1 LIRVNQLVI
10 YPIKSCRG
18 VEVDLATVGTTG
30 FELDRRW
37 MLIGDD
43 GRFLSQRE
51 HHRLALVRVQ
61 LHEDRLRLEAPGLPS
76 LEVAFEGG
84 GVGPTSRVQ
93 VWDDECAAVAEGED
107 AARWFSRHLG
117 CSARLVRMASDD
129 ARPLGSSTAQP
140 GDHVSFADG
149 FPFLLLSTASLD
161 GLNRRLSLPVP
172 MDRFRPNIV
181 IDGCEPHAEDGWH
194 RVRIG
199 EVSFRFAK
207 PCARCVV
214 TTVDQTTG
222 ERGREPLR
230 TLSTYRTEDGQ
241 VLFGQNLVHEG
252 RGVVHVGDPVEVLDK
267 TRNA

>member
-1 LIRVNQLVI
+1 LIRVSQLVI
-10 YPIKSCRG
+10 YPVKSCRG
-18 VEVDLATVGTTG
+18 VEVDQATVGATG

-37 MLIGDD
+37 MLVGDD

-51 HHRLALVRVQ
+51 HQRLALVRVQ
-61 LHEDRLRLEAPGLPS
+61 VEQDRLRLEAPGSPS
-76 LEVAFEGG
+76 LEVAFDRDAGRFN
-84 GVGPTSRVQ
+84 RVQ
-93 VWDDECAAVAEGED
+93 VWDDECAAVSEGDD
-107 AARWFSRHLG
+107 AAKWFSRHLG
-117 CSARLVRMASDD
+117 CSARLVCMASDD

-140 GDHVSFADG
+140 GDRVSFADG

-161 GLNRRLSLPVP
+161 GLNRRLPLPVP

-181 IDGCEPHAEDGWH
+181 IDGCKAHAEDDWH

-199 EVSFRFAK
+199 EVPFRIAK
-207 PCARCVV
+207 PCARCVI

-230 TLSTYRTEDGQ
+230 TLSTYRTMEGQ

-252 RGVVHVGDPVEVLDK
+252 RGVVRVGDPVQVLDK
-267 TRNA
+267 ARDE

>member
-1 LIRVNQLVI
+1 MIRVSRLVVF
-10 YPIKSCRG
+10 PIKSCRG
-18 VEVDLATVGTTG
+18 VEVDLATVGKTG
-30 FELDRRW
+30 FEFDRRW

-51 HHRLALVRVQ
+51 YHQLALVRVEIG
-61 LHEDRLRLEAPGLPS
+61 EDRLYLEAPGLPA
-76 LEVAFEGG
+76 LEVGFEEA
-84 GVGPTSRVQ
+84 VGPTSRVQ

-107 AARWFSRHLG
+107 AARWFSKHLG

-149 FPFLLLSTASLD
+149 FPFLLLSVASLD
-161 GLNRRLSLPVP
+161 RLNRQLSLPVS

-181 IDGCEPHAEDGWH
+181 IEGCEPHAEDGWD
-194 RVRIG
+194 RARIG

-230 TLSTYRTEDGQ
+230 TLSTYRTVDGQ

-252 RGVVHVGDPVEVLDK
+252 RGVVGVGDPVEVVDQ
-267 TRNA
+267 TRDA

>member
-1 LIRVNQLVI
+1 LIEVSQLVI

-18 VEVDLATVGTTG
+18 VEVDLASVGTTG

-37 MLIGDD
+37 MLIDDD

-51 HHRLALVRVQ
+51 HHQLALVRVQ
-61 LHEDRLRLEAPGLPS
+61 MEEDRLLLEAPGLPS
-76 LEVAFEGG
+76 LEVEFEGA
-84 GVGPTSRVQ
+84 VGLGSRAK
-93 VWDDECAAVAEGED
+93 VWDDECAAVSEGED
-107 AARWFSRHLG
+107 AARWFSRYLG
-117 CSARLVRMASDD
+117 ISVRLVRMASDE

-149 FPFLLLSTASLD
+149 FPFLLISSASLD

-181 IDGCEPHAEDGWH
+181 IDGCEPHEEDDWSH
-194 RVRIG
+194 VRIG
-199 EVSFRFAK
+199 QVGFRFAK

-214 TTVDQTTG
+214 TTVDQATG
-222 ERGREPLR
+222 ERKREPLR
-230 TLSTYRTEDGQ
+230 TLSTYRTVDGQ
-241 VLFGQNLVHEG
+241 VLFGQNLVHQG
-252 RGVVHVGDPVEVLDK
+252 RGIVRVGDPVEVLDK

>member
-1 LIRVNQLVI
+1 MRVSQLVI

-18 VEVDLATVGTTG
+18 VEIDRATVGTTG

-51 HHRLALVRVQ
+51 HHQLAVVRVQ
-61 LHEDRLRLEAPGLPS
+61 IDEDRLRLEAPGLAS
-76 LEVAFEGG
+76 LEVGFEGD
-84 GVGPTSRVQ
+84 VGPASRVR
-93 VWDDECAAVAEGED
+93 VWDDECNAIDEGED

-117 CSARLVRMASDD
+117 CSSRLVRMASDD
-129 ARPLGSSTAQP
+129 ARPLGSSMAQP

-149 FPFLLLSTASLD
+149 FPFLLLSAASLD
-161 GLNRRLSLPVP
+161 GLNRRLTLPVP

-181 IDGCEPHAEDGWH
+181 VDGCEPHAEDGWT
-194 RVRIG
+194 RIRIG
-199 EVSFRFAK
+199 EVEFRVAK

-214 TTVDQTTG
+214 TTVDQATG
-222 ERGREPLR
+222 ERKREPLR
-230 TLSTYRTEDGQ
+230 TLSTYRTVDGQ

-252 RGVVHVGDPVEVLDK
+252 CGVVRVGDEVGVLVK

>member
-1 LIRVNQLVI
+1 LIRVSQLVI

-18 VEVDLATVGTTG
+18 IELDRAMVCTTG
-30 FELDRRW
+30 FEFDRRW
-37 MLIGDD
+37 MVVGDD

-51 HHRLALVRVQ
+51 HHRLALVRVR
-61 LHEDRLRLEAPGLPS
+61 LDEDRLRLEAPGLPS
-76 LEVAFEGG
+76 LEVKFEGEA
-84 GVGPTSRVQ
+84 GPAGRVQ
-93 VWDDECAAVAEGED
+93 VWSDECPAVSAGD
-107 AARWFSRHLG
+107 AAARWFSKHLG

-149 FPFLLLSTASLD
+149 FPFLLLSMASLD
-161 GLNRRLSLPVP
+161 GLNRRLPLPVP
-172 MDRFRPNIV
+172 VDRFRPNIV
-181 IDGCEPHAEDGWH
+181 IEGCEPHAEDGWD

-199 EVSFRFAK
+199 EVDFRFAK

-214 TTVDQTTG
+214 TNVDQNTG

-230 TLSTYRTEDGQ
+230 TLSTYRTVDGQ

-252 RGVVHVGDPVEVLDK
+252 RGVVGVGDLVEVLD
-267 TRNA
+267 RARDA

>member
-1 LIRVNQLVI
+1 LIRVNQLLV

-18 VEVDLATVGTTG
+18 VEVDRAMVGATG

-37 MLIGDD
+37 MVVGDD

-61 LHEDRLRLEAPGLPS
+61 LDEDRLRLDAPGLSS
-76 LEVAFEGG
+76 LAVAFEE

-93 VWDDECAAVAEGED
+93 VWDDECSAVTEGED
-107 AARWFSRHLG
+107 AARWFSEHLG

-149 FPFLLLSTASLD
+149 FPFLLLSKASLD

-181 IDGCEPHAEDGWH
+181 IDGCEAHAEDGWH

-199 EVSFRFAK
+199 EVEFRVAK

-214 TTVDQTTG
+214 TTVDQATG
-222 ERGREPLR
+222 ERKREPLR
-230 TLSTYRTEDGQ
+230 TLSTYRSVDGQ
-241 VLFGQNLVHEG
+241 VLFGQNLVHMD
-252 RGVVHVGDPVEVLDK
+252 RGVVRVGDTVVPIASE
-267 TRNA
+267 

>member
-1 LIRVNQLVI
+1 MRVSQLVI

-18 VEVDLATVGTTG
+18 VEVDLATVGSTG

-37 MLIGDD
+37 MVIGDD

-51 HHRLALVRVQ
+51 HHQLALVRVRMD
-61 LHEDRLRLEAPGLPS
+61 EDRLRLDAPGLPS
-76 LEVAFEGG
+76 LEVGFEGE
-84 GVGPTSRVQ
+84 VGPASRVQ

-107 AARWFSRHLG
+107 TARWFSRHLG

-214 TTVDQTTG
+214 TTVDQATG

-230 TLSTYRTEDGQ
+230 TLSTYRTVDGQ

-252 RGVVHVGDPVEVLDK
+252 RGVVRVGDLVEILDK

>member
-1 LIRVNQLVI
+1 MIRVSQLVI

-18 VEVDLATVGTTG
+18 VEADLATVGKTG

-51 HHRLALVRVQ
+51 YHQLAQVRVQ
-61 LHEDRLRLEAPGLPS
+61 VGEDGLHLEAPGLPA
-76 LEVAFEGG
+76 LEVGFEGAG
-84 GVGPTSRVQ
+84 GPSSRVQ
-93 VWDDECAAVAEGED
+93 VWDDECVAVAEGED
-107 AARWFSRHLG
+107 AARWFSKHLG

-149 FPFLLLSTASLD
+149 FPFLLLSVASLD
-161 GLNRRLSLPVP
+161 KLNRRLSLPVS

-181 IDGCEPHAEDGWH
+181 IEGCEPHAEDGWD
-194 RVRIG
+194 RIRIG
-199 EVSFRFAK
+199 EVPFRFAK
-207 PCARCVV
+207 PCARCLV

-230 TLSTYRTEDGQ
+230 TLSTYRTVDGQ

-252 RGVVHVGDPVEVLDK
+252 RGAVGVGDPVEVLDK
-267 TRNA
+267 TRDV